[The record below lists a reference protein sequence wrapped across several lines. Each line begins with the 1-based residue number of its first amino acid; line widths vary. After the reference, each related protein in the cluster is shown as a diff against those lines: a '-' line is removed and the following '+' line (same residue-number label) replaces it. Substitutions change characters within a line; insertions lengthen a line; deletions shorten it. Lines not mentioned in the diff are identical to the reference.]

1 MESHLKTDGKGVISY
16 MLLLK
21 HTILRYRYV
30 IEGHMTSYIHS
41 CFHGTRCHK
50 HIEKIH
56 VLQCTFP
63 SSGMEK
69 DDIRDL
75 KAITHK
81 RSIPT
86 HIINLNNL
94 ISSSQPKTPQTC
106 CKLSILPACCNLLTS
121 CSNRLVATC
130 HLQTCYNFLK
140 QVAASL
146 LK

>member
-1 MESHLKTDGKGVISY
+1 MESHLKTDDKGVISY
-16 MLLLK
+16 MLFLK

-41 CFHGTRCHK
+41 CFHGTRFHK

-56 VLQCTFP
+56 VLQCMFP

-75 KAITHK
+75 KAITYK

-86 HIINLNNL
+86 HIITLNNL
-94 ISSSQPKTPQTC
+94 NSSSQPKTRQTC
-106 CKLSILPACCNLLTS
+106 CKLPIY
-121 CSNRLVATC
+121 RLVATC
-130 HLQTCYNFLK
+130 Q
-140 QVAASL
+140 QVATSL
-146 LK
+146 SGLLQFVICRLVTTC